1 MHLSGSSLG
10 RAEAWTSDSV
20 PNLRTHQYQVP
31 PTSPALSSS
40 RMVAGSIPASTNRA
54 PAHSPP
60 YPAPTTQTSTSDVIG
75 CTVATYVRIPSRQHA
90 HVRVRVGQHPC
101 KPRVGLGQVDQSRV
115 LCSDRRAERDER
127 PSRWRFHPH
136 LPRLLNRNIQ
146 ECQGLAGGAHLPVA
160 LWPGVEPDVPL
171 EVVAQT

>member
-1 MHLSGSSLG
+1 M
-10 RAEAWTSDSV
+10 

-75 CTVATYVRIPSRQHA
+75 CTVATCVGGNIRGNERPGQRPLPRARIPSRQHA